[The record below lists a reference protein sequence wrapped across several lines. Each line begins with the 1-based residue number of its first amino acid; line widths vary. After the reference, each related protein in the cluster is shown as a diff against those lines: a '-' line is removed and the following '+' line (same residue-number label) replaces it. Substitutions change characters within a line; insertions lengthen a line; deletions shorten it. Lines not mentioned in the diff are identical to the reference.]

1 MHQHYRMEPIAH
13 GVLTDATNDYLLT
26 AEIPFFSPVWVKNVK
41 PLQFFI
47 TPAKLLSPFSG
58 QLAVD
63 LL

>member
-1 MHQHYRMEPIAH
+1 M
-13 GVLTDATNDYLLT
+13 
-26 AEIPFFSPVWVKNVK
+26 WVKNVK

-47 TPAKLLSPFSG
+47 TPAELLSPFSG

>member
-1 MHQHYRMEPIAH
+1 MLWLGLGSR
-13 GVLTDATNDYLLT
+13 YLLT